1 MLLGIFHSVV
11 VLEVALVFLE
21 QVHKLEVKAYLH
33 NEVYNAPPHR
43 GTVNTV
49 VKKEGPG
56 LPSAG
61 AKVYANNHFQ
71 LSTTTNVFVQHSW
84 RLRFNPDAQFTTS
97 MYLYQNHISIALTQ
111 SQKNA
116 DSFLIKPC
124 MQLVICIASDYYP
137 CSDQPGVNIKTS

>member
-43 GTVNTV
+43 GTVNTLAV

-61 AKVYANNHFQ
+61 AEVDANNHFTFHDNQ
-71 LSTTTNVFVQHSW
+71 CL
-84 RLRFNPDAQFTTS
+84 
-97 MYLYQNHISIALTQ
+97 
-111 SQKNA
+111 
-116 DSFLIKPC
+116 
-124 MQLVICIASDYYP
+124 
-137 CSDQPGVNIKTS
+137 CSA